1 MEFVLLA
8 LVIITIFGIGRIVC
22 RELKKKT
29 DILASGKEGEVFPAP
44 TFIKEEIS
52 EERKKQFK
60 GVWDAK
66 KLLRE
71 LLNITQ
77 SVEGWQIN
85 LDEATALKLL
95 ELTDGLGGETKLAQ
109 SVSCIGVPTCQMGIL
124 NSQELLDN
132 IISYFNHKKY
142 KKDILPRVYISGCPN
157 SCGVHQI
164 GSIGFAGK
172 KKQ

>member
-1 MEFVLLA
+1 M
-8 LVIITIFGIGRIVC
+8 T
-22 RELKKKT
+22 
-29 DILASGKEGEVFPAP
+29 EGFYM
-44 TFIKEEIS
+44 
-52 EERKKQFK
+52 
-60 GVWDAK
+60 
-66 KLLRE
+66 
-71 LLNITQ
+71 
-77 SVEGWQIN
+77 IN

-95 ELTDGLGGETKLAQ
+95 ELTDGLGGETKLTQ

-172 KKQ
+172 KKRIENVITDCYTLYIGGSFHADHVRLGIPLGDIPSPLIPEFLYKLALQLESLNINFDTWFETDQDSLTAFIQPYLV